1 MEHSPR
7 ETASLTRKHIL
18 TNLKDKKKKET
29 RREII
34 QSMFLDHSETELE
47 PITEGELANPQVFG
61 D

>member
-1 MEHSPR
+1 M
-7 ETASLTRKHIL
+7 TRKHIL